1 MLALGTTA
9 KIAAAA
15 IALQVA
21 TLSGWA
27 WHASSLRGERDA
39 ANQERGAAVAG
50 RDTCIAAGEV
60 TQNTLAK
67 VRKEHSICVAEFA
80 RATTDIA
87 AANARAEE
95 GRRQAQNALNVW
107 RTRYDA
113 RGETCAAAQAALD
126 TACAGLEGY

>member
-1 MLALGTTA
+1 MITLTLTA

-15 IALQVA
+15 IVLQVA

-39 ANQERGAAVAG
+39 ANQERGAAAAG
-50 RDTCIAAGEV
+50 RDACLAAGEV
-60 TQNTLAK
+60 TQSTLAK
-67 VRKEHSICVAEFA
+67 ISKELSVCTAQWDKA
-80 RATTDIA
+80 QTDIA

-95 GRRQAQNALNVW
+95 GRRQAANALQVW